1 MPTSVWRI
9 DMCIFSAPKD
19 NSAQIA
25 REQEDQRRA
34 RITEG
39 TASIDSAFA
48 GFDDSFF
55 SGIEQSANDFFNP
68 QIDRQFDRTRETLIK
83 NLARQGNL
91 NASTGARQLAD
102 LDTAGQEQ
110 RVTFADKARGFA
122 TDSRADVE
130 NNRANLLRQLQA
142 SADPSAAAATAAG
155 QAQVLSAPPTFSPI
169 GDLFTQFGR
178 NAEVQIENARRGFNN
193 PASLIFKPD
202 PSFSITNG

>member
-1 MPTSVWRI
+1 
-9 DMCIFSAPKD
+9 MCIFGAPKD

-25 REQEDQRRA
+25 REQEEQRRA

-39 TASIDSAFA
+39 TSSINSAFA

-55 SGIEQSANDFFNP
+55 GGIEQSANDFFNP

-130 NNRANLLRQLQA
+130 NNRADLLRQLQA
-142 SADPSAAAATAAG
+142 SADPSAAAATSAA
-155 QAQVLSAPPTFSPI
+155 QAQLLSAPPTFSPI
-169 GDLFTQFGR
+169 GDLFTKFGR

-202 PSFSITNG
+202 LSGGTTTVG

>member
-1 MPTSVWRI
+1 
-9 DMCIFSAPKD
+9 MCIFSAPKD

-25 REQEDQRRA
+25 REQEEQRRA

-55 SGIEQSANDFFNP
+55 GGIEQSALDFFNP

-122 TDSRADVE
+122 TSSRADVE

-142 SADPSAAAATAAG
+142 SADPSAAAATAAA
-155 QAQVLSAPPTFSPI
+155 QAQLLSAPPTFSPI

-202 PSFSITNG
+202 LSGSTTQVG

>member
-1 MPTSVWRI
+1 
-9 DMCIFSAPKD
+9 MCIFSPPKD

-25 REQEDQRRA
+25 REQEEQRRA

-55 SGIEQSANDFFNP
+55 GGIEQSANDFFNP

-110 RVTFADKARGFA
+110 RATFADKSRGFA
-122 TDSRADVE
+122 TSSRADVE

-142 SADPSAAAATAAG
+142 SADPSAAAATSAA
-155 QAQVLSAPPTFSPI
+155 QAQILSAPPTFSPI
-169 GDLFTQFGR
+169 GDLFTQFAN
-178 NAEVQIENARRGFNN
+178 NAAVQIGAARRGFDN
-193 PASLIFKPD
+193 PASLIFS
-202 PSFSITNG
+202 PSSSGGQTIV

>member
-1 MPTSVWRI
+1 
-9 DMCIFSAPKD
+9 MCIFSAPKD

-25 REQEDQRRA
+25 REQEEQRRA

-55 SGIEQSANDFFNP
+55 GGIEQSALDFFNP

-122 TDSRADVE
+122 TSSRADVE
-130 NNRANLLRQLQA
+130 NNRAEIIRQLQA
-142 SADPSAAAATAAG
+142 SADPSAAAATSAA
-155 QAQVLSAPPTFSPI
+155 QAEILSAPPSFSPI
-169 GDLFTQFGR
+169 GDLFMKFGR

-202 PSFSITNG
+202 LSGRTTTVNG

>member
-1 MPTSVWRI
+1 
-9 DMCIFSAPKD
+9 MCIFSAPKD

-25 REQEDQRRA
+25 REAEEQRQA

-39 TASIDSAFA
+39 TGNINSAFA

-55 SGIEQSANDFFNP
+55 GNIEQSANDFFSP
-68 QIDRQFDRTRETLIK
+68 QIDRQFDQTRESLIK

-91 NASTGARQLAD
+91 NASTGATQLAD

-110 RVTFADKARGFA
+110 RVSFADKARGFA

-142 SADPSAAAATAAG
+142 SADPAAAAATAAG

-169 GDLFTQFGR
+169 GDLFTQFAN
-178 NAEVQIENARRGFNN
+178 NAATRINAQNRGFGNGS
-193 PASLIFKPD
+193 SLV
-202 PSFSITNG
+202 FSPGGSGSSTIV

>member
-1 MPTSVWRI
+1 
-9 DMCIFSAPKD
+9 MCMFGAPKD

-25 REQEDQRRA
+25 REQEDQRQA

-39 TASIDSAFA
+39 TSSINSAFA

-55 SGIEQSANDFFNP
+55 GNIEQSANDFFNP

-91 NASTGARQLAD
+91 NASTGARQLGD

-155 QAQVLSAPPTFSPI
+155 QAQVLSAPQQFSPI
-169 GDLFTQFGR
+169 GDLFTQFAN
-178 NAEVQIENARRGFNN
+178 NAAVQIGAARRGFDN
-193 PASLIFKPD
+193 PASLIFSPT
-202 PSFSITNG
+202 SGGSQTFV